1 MPGVMRDEDVETV
14 ALSGHCYQVWSHV
27 MADEGV
33 AEHASLAHPSTV
45 GVN

>member
-1 MPGVMRDEDVETV
+1 MPGVTRDEDVVTV
-14 ALSGHCYQVWSHV
+14 ALSGHCYRVWSRV
-27 MADEGV
+27 MVGEGV